1 MIQINQRMSGLKEF
15 IHPTDVAIRIDKSN
29 QHVRMCHIDNLIGL
43 CDEGANIHEGIILHG
58 EFGHFLRPIRCE
70 CYSRNQLV
78 KGNTNEHAVYMV
90 CWYSK
95 QQQELTGV
103 HAHVF
108 LYHSFMK
115 GGNLELYAAIK
126 DKQLIQLFYWTPLV
140 MKLLCRFANQFGLR
154 YNAEYEN
161 YR

>member
-29 QHVRMCHIDNLIGL
+29 QHVRMLHVDTLLGL
-43 CDEGANIHEGIILHG
+43 CTNDENIYDGITVHG
-58 EFGHFLRPIRCE
+58 EFGYFFKPLRCE

-78 KGNTNEHAVYMV
+78 KGNANEHAVYMV

-95 QQQELTGV
+95 QQRELTHV
-103 HAHVF
+103 DAHVF

-115 GGNLELYAAIK
+115 GGNLELYGAIK
-126 DKQLIQLFYWTPLV
+126 DNRLIQIFYWSPLI
-140 MKLLCRFANQFGLR
+140 MKLMCRFANANGLR
-154 YNAEYEN
+154 YQAEHEAH
-161 YR
+161 R